1 MKVRRRRRRKLLTEL
16 KINGPCFAVYTC
28 HGSWTHNGTVFIV
41 ARHVGSQH
49 GVCMSYRPIEAG
61 SAQLIIGDVCL
72 RSQQSPMEHHLVANL
87 TVHGKRGERILIRI

>member
-1 MKVRRRRRRKLLTEL
+1 MKVRASREEVIGTAL
-16 KINGPCFAVYTC
+16 INCHCLAVYTC

-87 TVHGKRGERILIRI
+87 TVHGKKGN